1 MEKIQKV
8 QVLLRWMP
16 NVRAAAQVHSN
27 KTGIPV
33 SVHSEIAMREYL
45 AKFEVP
51 VEEPKAD

>member
-16 NVRAAAQVHSN
+16 NVREAAQVLSN
-27 KTGIPV
+27 KTGIPI
-33 SVHSEIAMREYL
+33 SVHSEIAFREYL
-45 AKFEVP
+45 EKFEIP

>member
-16 NVRAAAQVHSN
+16 NVREAAQVLSN
-27 KTGIPV
+27 KTGIPT

-45 AKFEVP
+45 AKFEIP
-51 VEEPKAD
+51 VEEPKVD